1 MFANQAYVLAS
12 RPQGAPSPDNFRLV
26 TSELA
31 APGEGEVI
39 VRHHFLSLDPYMRG
53 RMNDTKSYAEP
64 QRLDA
69 VMIGGT
75 VGEVVASQNA
85 AFAVGD
91 KVVGMGGWQL
101 FSRSTGKDLRR
112 ITRNHIPIQA
122 FLGVLGMP
130 GVTAWYG
137 INEIL
142 QPRPGHVAVV
152 SAATGAVGTVAGQL
166 AKMAGAKVIGI
177 AGGEAKCTFATEMLG
192 YDLCIDHKA
201 PDFAARLADAV
212 PDGIDR
218 VFENVGGQPLAL
230 CLEHLNVGARIAIC
244 GLVASGYDGTPTP
257 VQDLRVL
264 LNQRARIEGF
274 IVSDHMDLWTHAIDE
289 LADYVEDNRLGWTES
304 VEVGLETAPEA
315 FIGLLQGKNFGKQL
329 VKLI

>member
-1 MFANQAYVLAS
+1 MFTNKAFVLAS
-12 RPQGAPSPDNFRLV
+12 RPQGAPVPDNFRLV
-26 TSELA
+26 TAELE

-64 QRLDA
+64 QKLDA

-85 AFAVGD
+85 DFAVGD

-112 ITRNHIPIQA
+112 ITRGHLPIQA

-142 QPRPGHVAVV
+142 QPRPGQVVVV
-152 SAATGAVGTVAGQL
+152 SAATGAVGSVAGQL
-166 AKMAGAKVIGI
+166 AKMTGAKVIGI

-212 PDGIDR
+212 PEGIDR
-218 VFENVGGQPLAL
+218 VFENVGGKPLAL
-230 CLEHLNVGARIAIC
+230 CLEHLKIGARVAIC

-257 VQDLRVL
+257 MQDLRVL
-264 LNQRARIEGF
+264 LNQRARVEGF
-274 IVSDHMDLWTHAIDE
+274 IVSDRMDLWSHAIDE

-304 VEVGLETAPEA
+304 VEDGLEAAPEA